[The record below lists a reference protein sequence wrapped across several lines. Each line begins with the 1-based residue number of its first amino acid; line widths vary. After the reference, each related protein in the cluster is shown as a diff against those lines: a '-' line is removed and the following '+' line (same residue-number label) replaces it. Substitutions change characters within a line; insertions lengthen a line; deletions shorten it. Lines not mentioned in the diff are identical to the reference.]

1 MKIMI
6 ILSFLILSGIG
17 NIITAQQQVV
27 PLYPGIAPGSE
38 SWTQTEVQYLNEQGQ
53 QMVRNVVTPTFTV
66 YKPDPAKANGTAMI
80 VAPGGGFLF
89 LSWQT
94 EGTEVAEW
102 LASKGVTAF
111 LLKYRLSNSGST
123 REEFQKAMMALFSSI
138 SAASRPENEGKPE
151 GDINGNKAMSEIAV
165 LGQEDGRQAIR
176 IVRSRA
182 AEWGIDPHKIGIMGF
197 SAGGMVTLGPLLR
210 HDAESRPDFA
220 AAIYTPWANNSV
232 PADAPPLFILV
243 ASDDMLTEKGS
254 IQLYSA
260 WKAAGKTA
268 ELHVYS
274 KGGHGFG
281 MQKKGLPADT
291 WIERLGDWMKSQ
303 GFLGNQ

>member
-1 MKIMI
+1 MKTR
-6 ILSFLILSGIG
+6 ILLSLLILLEIG
-17 NIITAQQQVV
+17 NVISAQQELI
-27 PLYPGIAPGSE
+27 PLWPGTAPGSE

-53 QMVRNVVTPTFTV
+53 QMVRNVVTPTLTV
-66 YKPDPAKANGTAMI
+66 YKPDPAKSNGTAMI

-138 SAASRPENEGKPE
+138 SAASNPENSGKPE
-151 GDINGNKAMSEIAV
+151 GDINRNKAMSEIAV

-176 IVRSRA
+176 IVRNRA

-197 SAGGMVTLGPLLR
+197 SAGGMVTLGPLLQ

-220 AAIYTPWANNSV
+220 AAIYTPWADNPV

-254 IQLYSA
+254 IQMYSA
-260 WKAAGKTA
+260 WKAAKKPT
-268 ELHVYS
+268 ELHIYS

-281 MQKKGLPADT
+281 MQKKGLPVDS

-303 GFLGNQ
+303 GF

>member
-1 MKIMI
+1 MKTR
-6 ILSFLILSGIG
+6 ILLSLLILPGIG
-17 NIITAQQQVV
+17 NIISAQQEVI
-27 PLYPGIAPGSE
+27 PLWPGTAPGSE
-38 SWTQTEVQYLNEQGQ
+38 SWMQTEVQYLNEQGQ
-53 QMVRNVVTPTFTV
+53 QMVRNVVTPTLTV
-66 YKPDPAKANGTAMI
+66 YKPDPAKSNGTAMI

-111 LLKYRLSNSGST
+111 LLKYRLSDSGST

-138 SAASRPENEGKPE
+138 SAAGNPENSGKPE
-151 GDINGNKAMSEIAV
+151 GDINRNKAMSEIAV

-176 IVRSRA
+176 IVRNRA

-197 SAGGMVTLGPLLR
+197 SAGGMVTLGPLLQ

-220 AAIYTPWANNSV
+220 AAIYTPWADNPV

-254 IQLYSA
+254 IQMYSA
-260 WKAAGKTA
+260 WKAAKKPT
-268 ELHVYS
+268 ELHIYS

-281 MQKKGLPADT
+281 MQKKGLPVDS

-303 GFLGNQ
+303 GF